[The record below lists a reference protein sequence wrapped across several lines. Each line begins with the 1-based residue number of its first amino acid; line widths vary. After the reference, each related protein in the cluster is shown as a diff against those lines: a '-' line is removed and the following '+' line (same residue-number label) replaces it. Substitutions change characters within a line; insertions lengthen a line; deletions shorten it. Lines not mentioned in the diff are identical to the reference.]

1 MMSGSFEKYSDVL
14 LDAFRGNL
22 RSAEIISKKQEI
34 LDELFDTNNLPIK
47 NVIFVGFNPGI
58 LGLGDIPV
66 FITEV
71 SQEVQDF
78 LSQHNIKYQFIP
90 IENLGDQKFSVVVA
104 MDEYFTFA
112 ETDSEQKEKVEL
124 LSSICDNFIITTLR
138 DYKNQDFKDKEFS
151 QPMVVKAANQKKI
164 YFEHYESDTVD
175 RNLSLGT
182 NYIIADDGVTI
193 VGPFARRNMFFK
205 QLAKFSIDAGAK
217 NFLVH
222 KNLMHKSIIK
232 KNYEHIITIRF

>member
-1 MMSGSFEKYSDVL
+1 MSGSFEKYSDVL

-34 LDELFDTNNLPIK
+34 LDELFDNNNLPAAG
-47 NVIFVGFNPGI
+47 VIFVGFNPGI
-58 LGLGDIPV
+58 LG
-66 FITEV
+66 ITGVPITVTDV
-71 SQEVQDF
+71 SSDVLNF
-78 LSQHNIKYQFIP
+78 LDQQKVKYQYISAAE
-90 IENLGDQKFSVVVA
+90 IQNQKFGVVVA

-112 ETDSEQKEKVEL
+112 ETDSEQKNKVDFL
-124 LSSICDNFIITTLR
+124 CGICNGFIITTLR
-138 DYKNQDFKDKEFS
+138 DYKNQDFKEKEFS
-151 QPMVVKAANQKKI
+151 QPIVVKTVDSKKI
-164 YFEHYESDTVD
+164 YFEHYEADNLD

-182 NYIIADDGVTI
+182 NYIIGDDGVTV